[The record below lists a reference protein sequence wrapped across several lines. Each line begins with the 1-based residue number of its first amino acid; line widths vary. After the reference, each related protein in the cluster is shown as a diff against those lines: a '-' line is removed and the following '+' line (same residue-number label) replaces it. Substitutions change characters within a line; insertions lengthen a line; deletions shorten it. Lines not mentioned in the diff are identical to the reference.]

1 MSKAGVFVFHR
12 PSDFSHFCLPSCC
25 RFPGLWRV
33 VCISISSVGG
43 IGPVQQTVFY
53 IPDHAEHTSRYDHAV
68 NFLKCLSLS
77 EPNRSNS
84 DLSGVQFHAQCLP
97 TNEKPVAYRFLRYL
111 KVNKKLFQ
119 HLTHLGNNNSIHAS
133 LLQRHPL
140 SITLKN
146 SHILQS
152 FLLEFTPH
160 VLMWFHS
167 YNIKALVPFC

>member
-25 RFPGLWRV
+25 RFPRLWRV
-33 VCISISSVGG
+33 VCISISSMDR
-43 IGPVQQTVFY
+43 IGPVLQTVFY
-53 IPDHAEHTSRYDHAV
+53 IPDQAEHTSRYNYTV
-68 NFLKCLSLS
+68 NFLKCLILS

-84 DLSGVQFHAQCLP
+84 DLSVFHFHAQCLL
-97 TNEKPVAYRFLRYL
+97 TNEMPVAHRFLRYFT
-111 KVNKKLFQ
+111 VSKKSFQ

-146 SHILQS
+146 SHILQP
-152 FLLEFTPH
+152 FLLQFTPH
-160 VLMWFHS
+160 ALMWFHS
-167 YNIKALVPFC
+167 YNLKSLVPFC